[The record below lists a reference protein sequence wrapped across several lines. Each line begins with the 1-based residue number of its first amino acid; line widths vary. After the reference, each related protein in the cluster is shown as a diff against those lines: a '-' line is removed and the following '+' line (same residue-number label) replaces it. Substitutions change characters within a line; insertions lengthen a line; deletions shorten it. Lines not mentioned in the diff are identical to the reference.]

1 VFLPPHSPKLQP
13 TERLLPLV
21 NEPIANR
28 HLASLDELSTT
39 IAARCRQLDAAILRP
54 HTDFHWWPRPVQP
67 S

>member
-1 VFLPPHSPKLQP
+1 VD
-13 TERLLPLV
+13 
-21 NEPIANR
+21 EPIANR

-39 IAARCRQLDAAILRP
+39 IAARCRQLDAAILRS